1 MDLNRL
7 IHNIRRTLP
16 EAQLVATPLPL
27 CPQIRLYLIDRIIC
41 SGLSPPMKF
50 GLFWRTRPIGRFV
63 GPAVRRWPVTCCD
76 TRSVFPAGASWTSVQ
91 AQAWSPS
98 PPPWP
103 APPEVIACDIDPDAL
118 EAVRA
123 NAALNR
129 VEVATCAT
137 LAQLTEPF
145 DLIIAAD
152 VLYDRENFHYLEE
165 FLALAP
171 EILVADSR
179 VKSLELPPY
188 RRIAELTATT
198 LPDLDEPGEFKRIGI
213 YQAGG
218 TNHWARSAEPTFGS
232 AIA

>member
-1 MDLNRL
+1 VDLNRL
-7 IHNIRRTLP
+7 IQNIQRTLP
-16 EAQLVATPLPL
+16 AARIVPTPLPL
-27 CPQIRLYLIDRIIC
+27 CPEIRLYLIGPDNMQRAFATTEIQAILANTPYWTFCWASGQALACYLLQHKERFSGRRILDFG
-41 SGLSPPMKF
+41 SGSGVVAIAAAM
-50 GLFWRTRPIGRFV
+50 
-63 GPAVRRWPVTCCD
+63 
-76 TRSVFPAGASWTSVQ
+76 AGA
-91 AQAWSPS
+91 AR
-98 PPPWP
+98 
-103 APPEVIACDIDPDAL
+103 VIACDIDPDAL
-118 EAVRA
+118 ESVRA

-129 VEVATCAT
+129 VEVETCAT

-179 VKSLELPPY
+179 VKSLDLPPY
-188 RRIAELTATT
+188 RKIAELTATT

-218 TNHWARSAEPTFGS
+218 H
-232 AIA
+232 

>member
-1 MDLNRL
+1 MAGRGEAVDLNCL
-7 IHNIRRTLP
+7 IDNIRRTLP

-27 CPQIRLYLIDRIIC
+27 CPQIELYLIDPDNMQRAFATDEIRTILANTPYWIFC
-41 SGLSPPMKF
+41 WASGQALACYLLQHKERFSSRHILDF
-50 GLFWRTRPIGRFV
+50 GSGSGVVAIAAAL
-63 GPAVRRWPVTCCD
+63 
-76 TRSVFPAGASWTSVQ
+76 AGAARV
-91 AQAWSPS
+91 
-98 PPPWP
+98 
-103 APPEVIACDIDPDAL
+103 VACDIDPDAL

-137 LAQLTEPF
+137 LAQLTESF

-179 VKSLELPPY
+179 VSSLELPPY

-198 LPDLDEPGEFKRIGI
+198 LPDLEEPGEFRRIGI
-213 YQAGG
+213 YQSRPKGG
-218 TNHWARSAEPTFGS
+218 TLNPP
-232 AIA
+232 